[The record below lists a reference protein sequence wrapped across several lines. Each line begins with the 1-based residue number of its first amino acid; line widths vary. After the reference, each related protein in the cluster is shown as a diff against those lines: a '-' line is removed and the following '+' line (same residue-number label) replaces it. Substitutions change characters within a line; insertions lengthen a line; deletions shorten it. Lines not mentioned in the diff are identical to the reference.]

1 MSLYHLNY
9 LDFDYSEDTDG
20 IGTFDA
26 MASTWPEQVPAV
38 QDEIV
43 RILDWAYTMFAGSR
57 GPVGEGGD
65 WDYDLQGQQEFTA
78 PQHIEY
84 DVSARRFSVHMGPVG
99 RPRYMV
105 TLSISGTSGFCAAFR
120 QQFGL
125 DGQT

>member
-1 MSLYHLNY
+1 MSIYHLNY

-26 MASTWPEQVPAV
+26 MTSTWPEQVAAV

-43 RILDWAYTMFAGSR
+43 QVLDWAYTMFVGIR
-57 GPVGEGGD
+57 GPLGEGGD
-65 WDYDLQGQQEFTA
+65 WDFDLQGQQEFTA

-84 DVSARRFSVHMGPVG
+84 DASARRFSVHIGPVG
-99 RPRYMV
+99 RPRHTV